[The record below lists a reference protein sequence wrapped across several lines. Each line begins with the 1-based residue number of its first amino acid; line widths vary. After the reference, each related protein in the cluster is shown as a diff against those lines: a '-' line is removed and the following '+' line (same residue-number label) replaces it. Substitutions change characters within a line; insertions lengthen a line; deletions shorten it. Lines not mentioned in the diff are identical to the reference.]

1 MDKPQAGLREQSASQ
16 LSLII
21 PYYPP
26 HGLGHSLSHPA
37 EPLFIHFPRES
48 VPTLLPVT
56 SDTSPA
62 ELPDRLTVGLLDVS
76 LAK

>member
-21 PYYPP
+21 PYPP

-37 EPLFIHFPRES
+37 EPLFIRFPRES
-48 VPTLLPVT
+48 VSTLLPVT